1 MIRAYPCGVQT
12 ACMEDSMFVR
22 IAWKTSNPLGKDP
35 RSLRRITPVP
45 RRGCEDLEIPVR
57 DFSKMTKG
65 LFDRH
70 D

>member
-1 MIRAYPCGVQT
+1 
-12 ACMEDSMFVR
+12 MFVR

>member
-1 MIRAYPCGVQT
+1 
-12 ACMEDSMFVR
+12 MFVR
-22 IAWKTSNPLGKDP
+22 IAWKQSKPLGTDP
-35 RSLRRITPVP
+35 RSLRRLAPVP

-57 DFSKMTKG
+57 DFAKMTKG